1 MDTYERTYSTSLGLS
16 PEALDSLRLST
27 STSNDYAIACA
38 LAGVPESRAVADTSM
53 DAELALQLHEREASK
68 LLRQP
73 SKRAHRRSKRL
84 RSLLRHL
91 KPTRVSAPGYIST
104 ASMQNALGNM
114 GCNSVD
120 ALCVCVDPRR

>member
-16 PEALDSLRLST
+16 TEALDALRLST

-68 LLRQP
+68 LLREP

-91 KPTRVSAPGYIST
+91 KPTRVSACSI
-104 ASMQNALGNM
+104 ASLQNALRYSD
-114 GCNSVD
+114 CQHILLTS
-120 ALCVCVDPRR
+120 CVFVWPRR